1 MNRADGGSPPTLF
14 DEPGDKQQPA
24 IDHAA
29 FAEAAVHQLDAES
42 SIVHVRGLVSGH
54 QELLRQ
60 LSTLAGWEQRR
71 RRMYDRQVDE
81 PRLTLEY
88 RDMAAA
94 PAILVEVAAA
104 LSEYCGVPYD
114 GLWMNWY
121 RDHRDST
128 SWHADRPANTPRTAT
143 VPVLSLGAIRRFLI
157 RRNGSGPSTVFIPAG
172 GDVLIMRG
180 RCQKDWRHSV
190 PKQRK
195 PAGPRMSVNFSS
207 TTQVAAAA
215 VRS

>member
-29 FAEAAVHQLDAES
+29 FAEAAVHQLDPES

-71 RRMYDRQVDE
+71 RWMYDRQIDE

-121 RDHRDST
+121 RDHR
-128 SWHADRPANTPRTAT
+128 
-143 VPVLSLGAIRRFLI
+143 FLI
-157 RRNGSGPSTVFIPAG
+157 RRNGGGPSTVFIPAG

-190 PKQRK
+190 PKQRI

-207 TTQVAAAA
+207 TTQVGAAA